1 MKTAIMGA
9 GGLGSYIGGRMVKA
23 GHDVTFIARGDHL
36 QALLDNGLKVK
47 SDFGDFQ
54 LEKVNAVS
62 NPGDIGKVELVF
74 FCVKSYDAMA
84 ATRFIKPIVNKESLI
99 IPVLNGIDHI
109 NILGEELGLDPVL
122 GGVAMIV
129 AHLRKP
135 GFIEQIGQFHF
146 IEFGETR
153 GGNSERCAN
162 LQKILTE
169 TGIEFRAI
177 PNIMERMWWKLCI
190 VSGFAGVYSVV
201 RANKAVISKSPET
214 MDLLR
219 QAILEAISVAQANG
233 IDLSTEIADEIL
245 DSQKN
250 LPPEYK
256 PSMLI
261 DLEKG
266 KRIELEAIIGVITR
280 LGKNLGVPTPVNNF
294 IYACLKPYENG
305 SFDLGRLQLVDD

>member
-1 MKTAIMGA
+1 MKIAIMGA
-9 GGLGSYIGGRMVKA
+9 GGLGSYIGGRMVQA

-36 QALLDNGLKVK
+36 QALLDNGLEVK
-47 SDFGDFQ
+47 SDFGDFK
-54 LEKVNAVS
+54 LKKVNVVS

-74 FCVKSYDAMA
+74 FCVKSYDTLA
-84 ATRFIKPIVNKESLI
+84 AARLIKPIVNKESLI

-109 NILGEELGLDPVL
+109 NILGEELGLDLVL
-122 GGVAMIV
+122 GGVAMII

-135 GFIEQIGQFHF
+135 GFVEQIGQLHF

-153 GGNSERCAN
+153 GGNSERCAK

-177 PNIMERMWWKLCI
+177 SNIMDRLWWKLCI

-219 QAILEAISVAQANG
+219 QAILEAISVAHANG

-245 DSQKN
+245 EVSEN
-250 LPPEYK
+250 NPPEYK

-266 KRIELEAIIGVITR
+266 KRIELDAIIGVITR
-280 LGKNLGVPTPVNNF
+280 LGKIFGVPTPMNDF

-305 SFDLGRLQLVDD
+305 IHLI

>member
-1 MKTAIMGA
+1 MKIAIMGA
-9 GGLGSYIGGRMVKA
+9 GGLGSYIGGRMVQA

-36 QALLDNGLKVK
+36 QALLDNGLEVK
-47 SDFGDFQ
+47 SDFVNFQ
-54 LEKVNAVS
+54 VEKVNAVS
-62 NPGDIGKVELVF
+62 DPGDIGKVELIF
-74 FCVKSYDAMA
+74 FCVKSYDALA
-84 ATRFIKPIVNKESLI
+84 AAKLMKPIVNKESLI
-99 IPVLNGIDHI
+99 IPVLNGIDHL
-109 NILGEELGLDPVL
+109 NILGKELCLDPVL
-122 GGVAMIV
+122 GGVAMII

-135 GFIEQIGQFHF
+135 GFIEQIGPLHF
-146 IEFGETR
+146 IEFGETS
-153 GGNSERCAN
+153 GVNSERCSN

-169 TGIEFRAI
+169 TGIEFRAV

-214 MDLLR
+214 MEILR

-233 IDLSTEIADEIL
+233 IDLSSEIADEIL

-250 LPPEYK
+250 NPPEYK

-266 KRIELEAIIGVITR
+266 KRIELDAIIGVITR

-305 SFDLGRLQLVDD
+305 IHLI

>member
-1 MKTAIMGA
+1 
-9 GGLGSYIGGRMVKA
+9 L
-23 GHDVTFIARGDHL
+23 
-36 QALLDNGLKVK
+36 
-47 SDFGDFQ
+47 
-54 LEKVNAVS
+54 
-62 NPGDIGKVELVF
+62 
-74 FCVKSYDAMA
+74 A
-84 ATRFIKPIVNKESLI
+84 ATKLIKPIIDKESLI

-109 NILGEELGLDPVL
+109 NILGEEFGPDSVL

-135 GFIEQIGQFHF
+135 GFIEQIGQLHF

-153 GGNSERCAN
+153 GVISERCAN
-162 LQKILTE
+162 LQKILTD
-169 TGIEFRAI
+169 TGIEFRAV

-201 RANKAVISKSPET
+201 RANNVVLSKSPET
-214 MDLLR
+214 IDLLR

-233 IDLSTEIADEIL
+233 IALSTEVADEIL
-245 DSQKN
+245 ASQEN
-250 LPPEYK
+250 LSPDYK

-266 KRIELEAIIGVITR
+266 KRLELEAIIGVITR
-280 LGKNLGVPTPVNNF
+280 LGKNLSVPTPVNSF

-305 SFDLGRLQLVDD
+305 IPLI